1 MKNRNTNRILSASA
15 LTSTL
20 VVTTLALLVSTSPAQ
35 AAGPTPTPGVFPI
48 NSAPYG
54 KTYGEW
60 SAKWWQWDL
69 SLPATAHPLFD
80 TADCSAGQS
89 GPVWF
94 LGGKSC
100 SFPAPPEGCNAN
112 LAVRSCAVPAG
123 KALFFPI
130 VNTEDSVIEENHGF
144 GCGPTNPT
152 EADLRSCAAF
162 IINGVTDLLCEIDG
176 RSVHNLDS
184 FRVQSPLFQFTLA
197 SHDNLLAAVGE
208 TGTPDG
214 ATSLSVSDGVYVM
227 LTPLPAGPHTLHFHG
242 RFTCAFCGDFSLDIT
257 YHLTVR

>member
-1 MKNRNTNRILSASA
+1 MKNRNANSSVSASA
-15 LTSTL
+15 LIVIAVTL
-20 VVTTLALLVSTSPAQ
+20 LLAGSSAQ
-35 AAGPTPTPGVFPI
+35 AGSPNPGVLPV
-48 NSAPYG
+48 NSTPYG

-89 GPVWF
+89 GQVWF

-100 SFPAPPEGCNAN
+100 ATPAPPGGCNAN
-112 LAVRSCAVPAG
+112 LAERTCTVPHG

-130 VNTEDSVIEENHGF
+130 INAEDSVIEENNGF

-152 EADLRSCAAF
+152 ETDLRNCAAF

-176 RSVHNLDS
+176 RAVNNLDS
-184 FRVQSPLFQFTLA
+184 FRVQSPLFTFTLA

-208 TGTPDG
+208 AGTPDG
-214 ATSLSVSDGVYVM
+214 ASSQSVSDGIYVM
-227 LTPLPAGPHTLHFHG
+227 LAPLSAGAHTLHFHG
-242 RFTCAFCGDFSLDIT
+242 RLTCAFCGNFNLDIT
-257 YHLTVR
+257 YHLTVE

>member
-1 MKNRNTNRILSASA
+1 MKNRNANSLVSASA
-15 LTSTL
+15 QTVIAVTL
-20 VVTTLALLVSTSPAQ
+20 LLAGSSAQ
-35 AAGPTPTPGVFPI
+35 AGSPNPGVLPV
-48 NSAPYG
+48 NSTPYG

-60 SAKWWQWDL
+60 SAEWWKWDL

-197 SHDNLLAAVGE
+197 SQDNLLAAVGE

-214 ATSLSVSDGVYVM
+214 ATSLSVSDGVYV
-227 LTPLPAGPHTLHFHG
+227 
-242 RFTCAFCGDFSLDIT
+242 
-257 YHLTVR
+257 